1 MSATVPMEFQ
11 FGTGGNLKSAK
22 RLRNL
27 DLKKN
32 RPTVHPLFG
41 NTGSV
46 VGQAY
51 AATNFKPAALPKPNS
66 ISRMPPQAG
75 RSALPLKSGTKLIN
89 QGIASSMQPELPA
102 AVVNEPAAAPPPT
115 ISQPGPITESK
126 GGFFSSGKN
135 VVLAGGGLIGFVVI
149 VYMLFFNKKGTKHKR
164 RKTSNN
170 GKKYSKGRRNKR

>member
-1 MSATVPMEFQ
+1 MSATVPMEFR
-11 FGTGGNLKSAK
+11 FGTGGNLKSAR

-66 ISRMPPQAG
+66 ISRIPPQAG

-102 AVVNEPAAAPPPT
+102 VVNEPAAPPV
-115 ISQPGPITESK
+115 SQPGPITTTESK

-149 VYMLFFNKKGTKHKR
+149 VYMLFFNKKGSRKR
-164 RKTSNN
+164 RRKANN
-170 GKKYSKGRRNKR
+170 GKKSRKK